1 MLEPYIRP
9 GIDDRPDYEKAL
21 SPEDKAAVARLAIE
35 DRRLPPEASSEQ
47 PGAQAARLT
56 AEGAVPVAVAAV
68 DAAVPDYSS
77 SFLDMRDPMVSAD
90 GQRPSHLD
98 VARLKW
104 GFAVAA
110 TLTTAP
116 WVMLNLVGIPN
127 QVARAC
133 GLDTAFAI
141 LAKNAG
147 CVLVVPLA
155 AIIALGAIVSMIF
168 MPFVAAWSDHTSLA
182 IGRRT
187 PWLVAGGVLAAL
199 VTLVLGSLNNIVV
212 LAVLWV
218 VLQFAYAMVSAP
230 LVAAIA
236 ERVPDKFRDTVERWH
251 AMGVLVGQVAGGVI
265 GGMSIAFGASTP
277 FACAAVLFA
286 VSGVATVL
294 VWPREPSSV
303 EQRHSRIDWNEEYA
317 VLRGP
322 RGDKARSFLRLFA
335 SRLFMMAAVSL
346 TGVFLW
352 YIVRFAVY
360 GDEPQLTSAPLTL
373 PSGTLI
379 MLLSIASFA
388 GAALASACAGAIADK
403 FLKGLGSRN
412 LRIAAALTCVLY
424 ILGLLAGMAIVLIG
438 GEKSLM
444 IFSLVA
450 GFALGLYDVLVQ
462 PLVVE
467 ALPDSHTAGRDF
479 GFYALAKPL
488 GLALGAVLGAVVV
501 IAFISSL
508 GYIALFPAAIV
519 CTAIAALL
527 LCK

>member
-21 SPEDKAAVARLAIE
+21 SPEDKAAVARLAVE

-56 AEGAVPVAVAAV
+56 AEGAVPVAAAAV

-133 GLDTAFAI
+133 GLDTAFA
-141 LAKNAG
+141 LFGKSVG

-155 AIIALGAIVSMIF
+155 AVIALGAIASMMF

-199 VTLVLGSLNNIVV
+199 ITLILGSLNNIVV

-218 VLQFAYAMVSAP
+218 MLQFAYAMISAP
-230 LVAAIA
+230 LAAAIA
-236 ERVPDKFRDTVERWH
+236 ERVPDKFRD
-251 AMGVLVGQVAGGVI
+251 
-265 GGMSIAFGASTP
+265 
-277 FACAAVLFA
+277 
-286 VSGVATVL
+286 
-294 VWPREPSSV
+294 
-303 EQRHSRIDWNEEYA
+303 
-317 VLRGP
+317 
-322 RGDKARSFLRLFA
+322 LRLFA

-488 GLALGAVLGAVVV
+488 GLALGAGLGAVVV